1 LPTTEDLPVKGLAC
15 LSRRVRCI
23 VANAKPAGIHEGVL
37 YGASALSLDCRNW
50 DTVLCQK
57 LPQAVVFLSQAVT
70 FPLRGL
76 KLSLKF
82 FAGHKRT
89 VILPISEL
97 FCGRFSP

>member
-1 LPTTEDLPVKGLAC
+1 MTDDLDCCPHALDE
-15 LSRRVRCI
+15 RR
-23 VANAKPAGIHEGVL
+23 
-37 YGASALSLDCRNW
+37 SLSLDRRNW

-97 FCGRFSP
+97 FCAASAGDPVHNDRVGPP